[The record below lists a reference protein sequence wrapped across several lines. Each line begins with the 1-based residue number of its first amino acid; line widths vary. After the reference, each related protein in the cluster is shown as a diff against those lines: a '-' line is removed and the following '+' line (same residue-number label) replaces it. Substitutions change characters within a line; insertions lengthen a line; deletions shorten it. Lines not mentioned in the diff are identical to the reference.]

1 MLVGFRDETRQ
12 VVSRL
17 SYEIR
22 VEGSVPPE
30 VLENF
35 GGQVLNPGT
44 MDTTLR
50 ADLVDAS
57 ALSGLLLALRRA
69 GLVLL
74 DVRRVFG
81 GPDEDL
87 SEPDAG

>member
-17 SYEIR
+17 TYEIR
-22 VEGSVPPE
+22 VEGSVPPD
-30 VLENF
+30 VLEDY
-35 GGQVLNPGT
+35 GGQVLTGGT
-44 MDTTLR
+44 IDTTLR

-57 ALSGLLLALRRA
+57 ALSGLLMALRRA

-87 SEPDAG
+87 SESDVG

>member
-1 MLVGFRDETRQ
+1 M
-12 VVSRL
+12 SRL
-17 SYEIR
+17 TYEIR

-35 GGQVLNPGT
+35 AGHISPGEAA
-44 MDTTLR
+44 DTTLR
-50 ADLVDAS
+50 ADLVDPA
-57 ALSGLLLALRRA
+57 ALHGLLLALRRA

-81 GPDEDL
+81 GPDEDP
-87 SEPDAG
+87 SEPEDS

>member
-1 MLVGFRDETRQ
+1 
-12 VVSRL
+12 VSRL
-17 SYEIR
+17 TYEIR

-35 GGQVLNPGT
+35 AGHVLTGET
-44 MDTTLR
+44 VDTTLR
-50 ADLVDAS
+50 ADLVDAA
-57 ALSGLLLALRRA
+57 ALNGLLLALRRA

-87 SEPDAG
+87 SEPEDS